1 MISGNSVRL
10 MMLLTM
16 IMMMMASRVA
26 LPPRYTFTKW
36 CISYHRWNAS
46 THEHHVANIS
56 SLYIFV
62 CLSLSL
68 LHASSFRFFSSCSFS
83 SQSCFFFFLFD
94 SFSSPLLVTL
104 NFICP
109 VHVAAL
115 RRKSQRRMC
124 IRTVFSRIADSLR
137 RRRCWWWWLL
147 LLLFLFYTL
156 HYQWLYSFILFFH
169 CSLSLL
175 FAGARI

>member
-1 MISGNSVRL
+1 MISVNSVRL
-10 MMLLTM
+10 MMML
-16 IMMMMASRVA
+16 IMMMMPSRVA
-26 LPPRYTFTKW
+26 LPPLYTFTKW

-62 CLSLSL
+62 CVSLTRFIISIL
-68 LHASSFRFFSSCSFS
+68 LFVSYFFSVFL
-83 SQSCFFFFLFD
+83 FLFD
-94 SFSSPLLVTL
+94 SFISLLLLLISFAHCTL
-104 NFICP
+104 LCS
-109 VHVAAL
+109 

-124 IRTVFSRIADSLR
+124 IRTAFFRIADSLR

-147 LLLFLFYTL
+147 LLLSLFYTL

-169 CSLSLL
+169 YTLSLFL
-175 FAGARI
+175 PCARI